1 MKKACNATEQQF
13 NIIPQEYDIL
23 NTPTLEQYI
32 ILIKTQFTLK
42 NSEHYELV
50 YNYKGM

>member
-23 NTPTLEQYI
+23 NTPNQEQYI
-32 ILIKTQFTLK
+32 ILIK
-42 NSEHYELV
+42 NIV
-50 YNYKGM
+50 YIKKF